1 MKGGWVSD
9 DGDDLAFSVGDV
21 WRFACLRIDVYWRY
35 LFRLENVPAG
45 QPPFWGHWMGSMSE
59 LNVLIEQMVLD
70 IGTQAF
76 QLDDPRLRM
85 FLNWLAAH
93 SGRLK
98 ALTGNVLDMDIAVLR
113 GSDMQEGFK
122 SALKTWLESLPAQG
136 MLWEYRTISVEIVW
150 WRNLDPVRLKMIAE
164 SEAGQ

>member
-1 MKGGWVSD
+1 
-9 DGDDLAFSVGDV
+9 
-21 WRFACLRIDVYWRY
+21 
-35 LFRLENVPAG
+35 
-45 QPPFWGHWMGSMSE
+45 MGSMSE

-70 IGTQAF
+70 IGTQVY
-76 QLDDPRLRM
+76 QLDDLRLRM
-85 FLNWLAAH
+85 FMNWLAAH
-93 SGRLK
+93 SGMMK

-113 GSDMQEGFK
+113 GSDMQEQFK

-150 WRNLDPVRLKMIAE
+150 WRNLDPARLKMIVE

>member
-35 LFRLENVPAG
+35 LFRLENVPAR
-45 QPPFWGHWMGSMSE
+45 QWMGSMSE
-59 LNVLIEQMVLD
+59 LNVLIDQMVLD
-70 IGTQAF
+70 IGTHVF

-93 SGRLK
+93 SGSMK
-98 ALTGNVLDMDIAVLR
+98 VLTGNVLDMDIAVLR

-136 MLWEYRTISVEIVW
+136 MLWEYRTISFEIAW
-150 WRNLDPVRLKMIAE
+150 WRNLDPVRLKMIVE
-164 SEAGQ
+164 SETGQ

>member
-9 DGDDLAFSVGDV
+9 DSDDVAFSIGGV

-45 QPPFWGHWMGSMSE
+45 QWMGSMSE
-59 LNVLIEQMVLD
+59 LNGLIDQMVLD
-70 IGTQAF
+70 IGTQVF
-76 QLDDPRLRM
+76 QLDDQRLRM

-93 SGRLK
+93 SGSMK
-98 ALTGNVLDMDIAVLR
+98 VLTGNVLDMDIAVLR
-113 GSDMQEGFK
+113 GTDLQEGFK

-136 MLWEYRTISVEIVW
+136 MLWEYRTISFEIAW
-150 WRNLDPVRLKMIAE
+150 WRNLDPVRLKMIVE
-164 SEAGQ
+164 SETG

>member
-35 LFRLENVPAG
+35 LFRLENVPAR
-45 QPPFWGHWMGSMSE
+45 QWMGSMSE
-59 LNVLIEQMVLD
+59 LNVLIDQMVLD
-70 IGTQAF
+70 IGTHVF

-93 SGRLK
+93 SGSMKVL
-98 ALTGNVLDMDIAVLR
+98 AGNVLDMDIAVLR
-113 GSDMQEGFK
+113 GTDLQEGFK

-136 MLWEYRTISVEIVW
+136 MLWEYRTISFEIAW
-150 WRNLDPVRLKMIAE
+150 WRNLDPVRLKMIME
-164 SEAGQ
+164 SETGQ

>member
-9 DGDDLAFSVGDV
+9 DGDDVAFSVGGV
-21 WRFACLRIDVYWRY
+21 WRFACLRINVYWRY

-113 GSDMQEGFK
+113 GSDMQEQFK
-122 SALKTWLESLPAQG
+122 SALNTWLESLPAQG

>member
-9 DGDDLAFSVGDV
+9 DSDDVAFSIGGV

-45 QPPFWGHWMGSMSE
+45 QWMGSMSE
-59 LNVLIEQMVLD
+59 LNVLIDQMVLD
-70 IGTQAF
+70 IVTQAY
-76 QLDDPRLRM
+76 QLEDLRLRM

-93 SGRLK
+93 SGRVK
-98 ALTGNVLDMDIAVLR
+98 VVTGNVLDMEVAVLR
-113 GSDMQEGFK
+113 GTDTQEGFK

-136 MLWEYRTISVEIVW
+136 MLWEYRTISFEIAW
-150 WRNLDPVRLKMIAE
+150 WRNLDPVRLKMIVE
-164 SEAGQ
+164 SEAGH

>member
-9 DGDDLAFSVGDV
+9 DGDGLAFSVGDV

-35 LFRLENVPAG
+35 LFRLENVPAR
-45 QPPFWGHWMGSMSE
+45 QWMGSMSE
-59 LNVLIEQMVLD
+59 LNVLIDQMVLD
-70 IGTQAF
+70 IGTHVF

-93 SGRLK
+93 SGSMK
-98 ALTGNVLDMDIAVLR
+98 VLTGDVLDMDIAVLR

-136 MLWEYRTISVEIVW
+136 MLWEYRTISFEIAW
-150 WRNLDPVRLKMIAE
+150 WRNLDPVRLKMIVE
-164 SEAGQ
+164 SETGQ

>member
-35 LFRLENVPAG
+35 LFRLENVPAR
-45 QPPFWGHWMGSMSE
+45 QWMGSMSE

-70 IGTQAF
+70 IGTQVF
-76 QLDDPRLRM
+76 QLDDLRLRM
-85 FLNWLAAH
+85 FLNWLTAH
-93 SGRLK
+93 SGTLK
-98 ALTGNVLDMDIAVLR
+98 AITGNVFDMDITVLR
-113 GSDMQEGFK
+113 GTDLQEGFK

-136 MLWEYRTISVEIVW
+136 MLWEYRTISFEIAW
-150 WRNLDPVRLKMIAE
+150 WRNLDPVRLKMIVE
-164 SEAGQ
+164 SETGQ

>member
-9 DGDDLAFSVGDV
+9 DSDDAAFSVGGV
-21 WRFACLRIDVYWRY
+21 WRFACLRIDLYWRY
-35 LFRLENVPAG
+35 LFRLANVPAG
-45 QPPFWGHWMGSMSE
+45 QWMGSMSE
-59 LNVLIEQMVLD
+59 LNGLIEQMVLD
-70 IGTQAF
+70 IGTQVF
-76 QLDDPRLRM
+76 QLDDLRLRM

-93 SGRLK
+93 SGRMK

-113 GSDMQEGFK
+113 ESDMQEQFK

-150 WRNLDPVRLKMIAE
+150 WRNLDPVRLKLIAE
-164 SEAGQ
+164 SEAGH

>member
-9 DGDDLAFSVGDV
+9 DSNDIAFSVGGV
-21 WRFACLRIDVYWRY
+21 RRFVCLHIVLYWRY
-35 LFRLENVPAG
+35 LFRLANVPAR
-45 QPPFWGHWMGSMSE
+45 QWMGSMSE

-70 IGTQAF
+70 IGTQVF
-76 QLDDPRLRM
+76 QLDDLRLRM
-85 FLNWLAAH
+85 FLNWLTAH
-93 SGRLK
+93 SGTMK
-98 ALTGNVLDMDIAVLR
+98 VAIGNVLDMEGAVLR

-122 SALKTWLESLPAQG
+122 SALKTWLESLSAQG

-164 SEAGQ
+164 SEAGH

>member
-35 LFRLENVPAG
+35 LFRLENVPAR
-45 QPPFWGHWMGSMSE
+45 QWMGSMSE
-59 LNVLIEQMVLD
+59 LNVLIDQMVLD
-70 IGTQAF
+70 IGTHVF

-93 SGRLK
+93 SGSMKVL
-98 ALTGNVLDMDIAVLR
+98 AGNVLDMDIAVLR
-113 GSDMQEGFK
+113 GTDLQEGFK
-122 SALKTWLESLPAQG
+122 AALKTWLESLPAQG
-136 MLWEYRTISVEIVW
+136 MLWEYRTISFEIAW
-150 WRNLDPVRLKMIAE
+150 WRNLDPVRLKMIVE
-164 SEAGQ
+164 SETG

>member
-9 DGDDLAFSVGDV
+9 DSDDVAFSVGGV

-45 QPPFWGHWMGSMSE
+45 QWMGSMSE
-59 LNVLIEQMVLD
+59 LNGLIDQMVLD
-70 IGTQAF
+70 IGTQVF
-76 QLDDPRLRM
+76 QLDDQRLRM

-93 SGRLK
+93 SGSMKVL
-98 ALTGNVLDMDIAVLR
+98 AGNVFDMDMAVLR
-113 GSDMQEGFK
+113 GTDLQEGIK

-136 MLWEYRTISVEIVW
+136 MLWEYRTISFEIAW
-150 WRNLDPVRLKMIAE
+150 WRNLDPVRLKMIVE
-164 SEAGQ
+164 SETG

>member
-9 DGDDLAFSVGDV
+9 DSDDVAFSVGGV

-35 LFRLENVPAG
+35 LFRLENVPAR
-45 QPPFWGHWMGSMSE
+45 QWMGSMSE
-59 LNVLIEQMVLD
+59 LNVLIDQMVLD
-70 IGTQAF
+70 IGTHVF

-93 SGRLK
+93 SGSMK
-98 ALTGNVLDMDIAVLR
+98 VLTGNVLDMDIAVLR

-136 MLWEYRTISVEIVW
+136 MLWEYRTISFEIAW
-150 WRNLDPVRLKMIAE
+150 WRNLDPVRLKMIVE
-164 SEAGQ
+164 SETGQ

>member
-9 DGDDLAFSVGDV
+9 DGNDLAFSVGDV

-35 LFRLENVPAG
+35 LFRLENVPAR
-45 QPPFWGHWMGSMSE
+45 QWMGSMSE
-59 LNVLIEQMVLD
+59 LNVLIDQMVLD
-70 IGTQAF
+70 IGTHVF

-93 SGRLK
+93 SGSMKVL
-98 ALTGNVLDMDIAVLR
+98 AGNVLDMDIAVLR
-113 GSDMQEGFK
+113 GTDLQEGFK

-136 MLWEYRTISVEIVW
+136 MLWEYRTISFEIAW
-150 WRNLDPVRLKMIAE
+150 WRNLDPVRLKMIVE
-164 SEAGQ
+164 SETGQ